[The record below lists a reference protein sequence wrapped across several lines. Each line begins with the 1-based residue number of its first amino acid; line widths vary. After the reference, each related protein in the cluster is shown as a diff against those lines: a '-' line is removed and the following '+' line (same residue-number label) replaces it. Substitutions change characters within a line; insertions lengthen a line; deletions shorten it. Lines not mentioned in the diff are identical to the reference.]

1 VSSAELYRLDS
12 YRYGRFKARIRYAP
26 GEGVVSSFFLWKDG
40 SEVSGTFWNELDFEK
55 LNGDCRMQTNT
66 LYGTPVTS
74 KEQVHRMPADMCDA
88 YHDYRFEWTPTSIAW
103 FIDET
108 EIRRETGAAAAAFAD
123 NAQAGM
129 QMRFNVW
136 PGDASFGGNFDPAI
150 LPVRQYIS
158 WVEYSSYQN
167 GNFTVE
173 WREEFNGSTLPAGWG
188 TANWASPKQL
198 STHSAQ
204 NVSFV
209 NGIAVLSLTSDQA
222 TGFTGTP
229 PPDGSAGGPSGGRS
243 GMGGTSPGGMGGT
256 SPGGMGGAVAGG
268 GTGGAVAG
276 SGAGGAVAG
285 SGAGGTVP
293 GGGTAGMVSG
303 GGTAPGGTGG
313 TAAAGSGP
321 AAGTNNA
328 GTTAQGGNGI
338 PANGGSAVTAS
349 GGQGNGSPGGGAA
362 GTGAAGANSAGSAG
376 AGVESDDAGCG
387 CVLADSRRSGLSGV
401 SAALLALLVLRRR
414 RNW

>member
-1 VSSAELYRLDS
+1 LVAQAASAVSSAELYRVDS

-74 KEQVHRMPADMCDA
+74 KEQVHRMPADMCGA
-88 YHDYRFEWTPTSIAW
+88 YHDYRFEWTPTYIAW

-108 EIRRETGAAAAAFAD
+108 EIRRETGATAQAYAD

-136 PGDASFGGNFDPAI
+136 PGDATFGGNFDPAI

-158 WVEYSSYQN
+158 WVEYSSFQN
-167 GNFTVE
+167 GNFMVE
-173 WREEFNGSTLPAGWG
+173 WREEFNGSTLPAGWA

-198 STHSAQ
+198 STHNAQ
-204 NVSFV
+204 NVTFV

-222 TGFTGTP
+222 TGFSGTP
-229 PPDGSAGGPSGGRS
+229 PPDGSAGAPNGGRS
-243 GMGGTSPGGMGGT
+243 GMGGGSPGGTGGAGAR
-256 SPGGMGGAVAGG
+256 GGAGGAVAGG
-268 GTGGAVAG
+268 G
-276 SGAGGAVAG
+276 AGGAVAG
-285 SGAGGTVP
+285 GGAGGTAP
-293 GGGTAGMVSG
+293 GGGMAGTAPS

-313 TAAAGSGP
+313 TAVAGAGP
-321 AAGTNNA
+321 TAGTNNA
-328 GTTAQGGNGI
+328 GAAQGGSGI
-338 PANGGSAVTAS
+338 PANGGSGVAAP
-349 GGQGNGSPGGGAA
+349 GGGGNGSSGGGT
-362 GTGAAGANSAGSAG
+362 TGAGAPTNSAGSAATG
-376 AGVESDDAGCG
+376 AQGDDAGCG
-387 CVLADSRRSGLSGV
+387 CVLAESRRSGPSAV
-401 SAALLALLVLRRR
+401 SAALLALLFLRRR
-414 RNW
+414 RAR